1 MALAWL
7 GYAFGFLF
15 SIICRQSWMD
25 AMAVAVETGVQ
36 NTGIAIFIL
45 RVTLEQPAADINT
58 VVPVAV
64 AIFTPLP
71 LFCIWILQKCILH
84 RRGICLP
91 GAKESLKD
99 NDCTYAVESQAL
111 PNGTNSVEKLLP
123 VQDNSI
129 PVVVKVLGFTDYWS
143 SVTLNAMLTFLSD
156 SPFLDF
162 ETSWDLVLDWVRF
175 RSN

>member
-1 MALAWL
+1 MQVLVSGMALAWL

-129 PVVVKVLGFTDYWS
+129 PVVVKVLGFTDY
-143 SVTLNAMLTFLSD
+143 
-156 SPFLDF
+156 
-162 ETSWDLVLDWVRF
+162 
-175 RSN
+175 